1 MEAFGGIVV
10 IILLACAAWSLAMRA
25 MGKGDV
31 PDKVGKGMVEWW
43 LWRFIK

>member
-10 IILLACAAWSLAMRA
+10 IVLLACAAWSLAMRA

-31 PDKVGKGMVEWW
+31 PDRVGREMISSFFK
-43 LWRFIK
+43 RFIK